1 MQDDFQGRDSITLQ
15 PGDTNVPYA
24 FDFVPCTASSKADGA
39 IPYASSLHEVSAVN
53 VRSTDVGQSSSTG
66 LIVSVSLSSNTVTAY
81 MTYSTA
87 FTRGQYKLT
96 LKVKVHTGG
105 STKMTRQYD
114 FRRLYLKDR

>member
-24 FDFVPCTASSKADGA
+24 FDFVPCSASSRADGA
-39 IPYASSLHEVSAVN
+39 IPYGSSLHEVVSVN
-53 VRSTDVGQSSSTG
+53 VRSTEIGQSSSTG
-66 LIVSVSLSSNTVTAY
+66 LIVSVSQSSNTVTAN

-87 FTRGQYKLT
+87 LPNGQYKMT
-96 LKVKVHTGG
+96 IRIKVHTGG